1 MNLKKIKGFLFIAT
15 IAVLFSCNYKS
26 ARMLETPN
34 GYEFDQPILNDSSEF
49 IISIGDIITFSLYTN
64 DGTQLIDL
72 TAISNTGT
80 QQSTIQTV
88 QYFVEFDGFS
98 KLPILGRTELAGLT
112 MREAEKLLEDKYAK
126 YYIKPFVTLRVTNR
140 RVTIFP
146 GTGKGTVITLVN
158 ENTTLLEALAKAGGL
173 DKLGKSKNIKLVRGN
188 LKNPKVF
195 QFDLSTIDGIN
206 KTDFVLQANDIIYVE
221 SRTDLWR
228 ETMRDV
234 LPALSLITSTVTLIV
249 LINNLK

>member
-1 MNLKKIKGFLFIAT
+1 MSLKKIQGLLFIAT

-26 ARMLETPN
+26 ARMLETPK
-34 GYEFDQPILNDSSEF
+34 GYEFDEPPLNDSSEF
-49 IISIGDIITFSLYTN
+49 IISIGDIISFNLYTN

-72 TAISNTGT
+72 TAISMDNTQRT
-80 QQSTIQTV
+80 VSQTV
-88 QYFVEFDGFS
+88 QYLVEFDGFA
-98 KLPILGRTELAGLT
+98 KLPIIGRTELANLT
-112 MREAEKLLEDKYAK
+112 IRNTEKLLEEIYAK
-126 YYIKPFVTLRVTNR
+126 YYIKPFVSVRVTNR

-146 GTGKGTVITLVN
+146 GTGKGIVITLQN

-173 DKLGKSKNIKLVRGN
+173 SKLAKANNIKLVRGD
-188 LKNPKVF
+188 LKNPQIY

-221 SRTDLWR
+221 SRTDNFR

-234 LPALSLITSTVTLIV
+234 LPALSLLTSAITLIV